1 MYNLKM
7 LEDIFMSAYRC
18 GCNYVGIRVRG
29 VGAGDEFIINP
40 HHNILD
46 KLKYYKEAY
55 NNDLTLKSNPNIRI
69 VGIAYGQN
77 FDEIQR
83 II

>member
-7 LEDIFMSAYRC
+7 LEDVFMSAYRC

-29 VGAGDEFIINP
+29 VGSGDEFIINP
-40 HHNILD
+40 HCNILD
-46 KLKYYKEAY
+46 KLEYYKQAY
-55 NNDLTLKSNPNIRI
+55 NYDLTLKSNPNIRI
-69 VGIAYGQN
+69 IGISYGHN

>member
-7 LEDIFMSAYRC
+7 LEDVFISAYRC
-18 GCNYVGIRVRG
+18 NCNYVGVRIRG
-29 VGAGDEFIINP
+29 VGEGDEFIINP
-40 HHNILD
+40 RCNIIE
-46 KLKYYKEAY
+46 KLNYYKQAY
-55 NNDLTLKSNPNIRI
+55 NYNLTLKSNPNIKI
-69 VGIAYGQN
+69 IGIGYGQN

>member
-7 LEDIFMSAYRC
+7 LEDVFISAYRC
-18 GCNYVGIRVRG
+18 NCNYVGVRIRG
-29 VGAGDEFIINP
+29 VGKGDEFIINP

-46 KLKYYKEAY
+46 KLEYYKKAY
-55 NNDLTLKSNPNIRI
+55 NNDLTLKSNPNIKI
-69 VGIAYGQN
+69 VGLAYGSN